1 MARYSMLKD
10 NNRLF
15 QAKYMTFLPSKEELT
30 NEIERQKMIFRLQQE
45 NKRKFLKKLGVGDWG
60 FEDWGLGV
68 GSWD

>member
-15 QAKYMTFLPSKEELT
+15 QAKYMTFLPTKEELA

-45 NKRKFLKKLGVGDWG
+45 DNL
-60 FEDWGLGV
+60 
-68 GSWD
+68 